1 MKIKIEKTIINEET
15 FEPTLVLKV
24 LLDAE
29 HTCKLITENGR
40 EEASQILGEMFFDA
54 LEKEL

>member
-1 MKIKIEKTIINEET
+1 MKVKIEKTIINEET

-29 HTCKLITENGR
+29 QTCKLITENGR
-40 EEASQILGEMFFDA
+40 EEASLILGELFFDA